1 MTSKISCGLICNIQN
16 DSAEIQQWLNRSAAY
31 DATSHEYE
39 LLPVEEENWELGV
52 VLARLFHKAKMFFP
66 ELKRFVEAEMLTVY
80 LDVCIVHYD
89 RYPAMIIE
97 GDVMKQIRE
106 LKADIAIDMY

>member
-39 LLPVEEENWELGV
+39 LLSVEEENGN
-52 VLARLFHKAKMFFP
+52 
-66 ELKRFVEAEMLTVY
+66 
-80 LDVCIVHYD
+80 
-89 RYPAMIIE
+89 
-97 GDVMKQIRE
+97 
-106 LKADIAIDMY
+106 